1 MEQFLQYTFWGNTI
15 YSWLFALGIVI
26 VSVIGIKLFRY
37 VVLKRLKTWSSSTS
51 ATWDDL
57 LVIGIERL
65 VVPILYVG
73 FLYLAIDTLHLS
85 PKADKVVHI
94 IYMVVLTFCV
104 LRLISAVFRRLLMR
118 VTRRKTADG
127 SAEQSVSGLMI
138 VLNVVIWILG
148 IIFLIDNLGYSV
160 TTLITGLGIGG
171 IAVALAAQTILGDLF
186 SYFSIFFDKP
196 FEIGDSI
203 TIGDQSGTV
212 EKIGIKTTRIRTL
225 GGDQLVC
232 SNSDLTN
239 SRVHNFKRLETRRIV
254 FIIKVVYN
262 TSPEVLEEIPGL
274 VKKIIDQQPKVE
286 YSRGHLAKLDDWSVN
301 FEFVYNVLSP
311 DYGVYMDVH
320 HDINMGIIKMFKER
334 SIRFAFPTQPFITG
348 DAEGEIDGE
357 VN

>member
-37 VVLKRLKTWSSSTS
+37 VVLKRLKTWSASTS

-73 FLYLAIDTLHLS
+73 FLYLAISTLHLS

-118 VTRRKTADG
+118 VTRRRTDDG

-225 GGDQLVC
+225 SGDQLVC

-239 SRVHNFKRLETRRIV
+239 SRVNNFKRLETRRIV
-254 FIIKVVYN
+254 FILRVVYN
-262 TSPEVLEEIPGL
+262 TPPEVLEEIPGI
-274 VKKIIDQQPKVE
+274 VKKIIDKQPKVE
-286 YSRGHLAKLDDWSVN
+286 YSRGHLAALDHWSIN
-301 FEFVYNVLSP
+301 FEFVYIVLSP
-311 DYGVYMDVH
+311 DYGVYMDVQH
-320 HDINMGIIKMFKER
+320 AIYMEVIRIFKER
-334 SIRFAFPTQPFITG
+334 SICFAFPTQPFLTG
-348 DAEGEIDGE
+348 DGDSAED
-357 VN
+357 VA